1 MLHKTGG
8 GKNEGAHSSANVG
21 VQDGIILKPYRRQV
35 EWGQV
40 KIYKIYAAF
49 FFLSTFLPVLTPGKS
64 KMAAVCK
71 IAKQTF

>member
-8 GKNEGAHSSANVG
+8 GQNEGAHSSANVG

-40 KIYKIYAAF
+40 KGQDK
-49 FFLSTFLPVLTPGKS
+49 
-64 KMAAVCK
+64 
-71 IAKQTF
+71 